1 MYNKNIISSLKYFH
15 KEKIIIFATEFYQ
28 IFIEEIIS
36 TFLPHTLS
44 EDRGQSVIFIDFI
57 IPVLYLHQS
66 NHTKT

>member
-15 KEKIIIFATEFYQ
+15 KEKMIIFASEFYQ

-44 EDRGQSVIFIDFI
+44 EDRGQ
-57 IPVLYLHQS
+57 
-66 NHTKT
+66 